1 MAVPNSQAKVLA
13 SKALLFAAASL
24 MVFNGALD
32 AKSSYQ
38 LYKNHG
44 PQQPSNQK
52 SQRADAGPSYGD
64 LQHEIEN
71 HELEIRM
78 LEERLNAQET
88 ILDALREELRDASH
102 SQQQTLKGNTVTI
115 EKRVG
120 TIEKGVSGIGN
131 DIRELQTHA
140 NDTAKN
146 MAQYK
151 QKLLDLEKQIAVFQN
166 ALDTLFAALQIDGSG
181 KQDTA
186 KVYEVKPGDKL
197 EKIARSYNTSVKEIK
212 ELNSLSNDRIYVGQK
227 LKIP

>member
-1 MAVPNSQAKVLA
+1 MAVPNSQAMVLA
-13 SKALLFAAASL
+13 SKAFLFAAASL
-24 MVFNGALD
+24 ILFTGALD

-38 LYKNHG
+38 LYKTHG
-44 PQQPSNQK
+44 PQPAAQK
-52 SQRADAGPSYGD
+52 SQRADSGVSYSD
-64 LQHEIEN
+64 LQHEVEN

-88 ILDALREELRDASH
+88 ILDALREELKEASH
-102 SQQQTLKGNTVTI
+102 SQQQALKGNAVTI

-120 TIEKGVSGIGN
+120 TIERGVSGIG
-131 DIRELQTHA
+131 DDLRELQLHA

-166 ALDTLFAALQIDGSG
+166 ALDTLFAALQIDGGG
-181 KQDTA
+181 KTDQA